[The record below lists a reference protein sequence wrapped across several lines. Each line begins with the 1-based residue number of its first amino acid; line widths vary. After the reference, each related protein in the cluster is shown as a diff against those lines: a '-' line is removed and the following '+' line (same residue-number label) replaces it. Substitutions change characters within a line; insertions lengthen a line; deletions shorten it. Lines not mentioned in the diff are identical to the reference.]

1 MGREKNRE
9 STRESKGGKKHI
21 DTAFLD
27 ANVVGQLTSNTQ
39 GEHVRDNIS
48 STVMITVTIY

>member
-9 STRESKGGKKHI
+9 STRESKGGKNDL

-27 ANVVGQLTSNTQ
+27 SNFLGQLTSKTQ
-39 GEHVRDNIS
+39 VKHVRDNIS
-48 STVMITVTIY
+48 SMVMITVTIY

>member
-9 STRESKGGKKHI
+9 STRESKGGKNDL

-27 ANVVGQLTSNTQ
+27 SNFLGQLTSKTQ
-39 GEHVRDNIS
+39 VKHVRDNIS